1 MFFICKFSLL
11 HYLLSE
17 VILVEKCYQLSENV
31 LILIHMQ
38 TILAAKIQNQV
49 R

>member
-17 VILVEKCYQLSENV
+17 VILVEKCYQLGENV
-31 LILIHMQ
+31 LVLIHANQ
-38 TILAAKIQNQV
+38 TAMSIH
-49 R
+49 